1 MVARRGKRCPA
12 VLGVKP
18 AFEED
23 DAQVFLAF
31 HCATVEVKIE
41 SNSLHAWRPRG
52 YRPVGHVPSVSAVS
66 SRVGESR
73 AKASQRLADER

>member
-1 MVARRGKRCPA
+1 VCAVAIAARFVRA
-12 VLGVKP
+12 VKP

-41 SNSLHAWRPRG
+41 AFTFF
-52 YRPVGHVPSVSAVS
+52 
-66 SRVGESR
+66 
-73 AKASQRLADER
+73 

>member
-1 MVARRGKRCPA
+1 

-41 SNSLHAWRPRG
+41 SNFA
-52 YRPVGHVPSVSAVS
+52 Y
-66 SRVGESR
+66 VGESR
-73 AKASQRLADER
+73 AKALQGLADER